1 MKEPD
6 STKFLARQYM
16 LSDSFE
22 LYYYE
27 EYPKCGVAPHS
38 HSFYEFYFFLEG
50 DMEMTIDSRNYKL
63 APGNIIIIP
72 PGALHFPSHISSSR
86 PYRRFVLWISK
97 NYYEKYLK
105 SSDAFEYLFQFARRL
120 KAPVQGINP
129 LLFNDLQNK
138 IFIIIRELHEN
149 RFGKETQLLV
159 QLQALLLNLSRFI
172 YESYHTS
179 NDSSASLRSRIC
191 TYIEAHIGE
200 PLSLTELASAFY
212 LSKFHIA
219 HIFKES
225 MGISIHQYIVKKRLE
240 ACKNALAT
248 DSSLENISARF
259 GFASYSSFFRYFKKE
274 YGISPK
280 EYRNL
285 LIKQF
290 KKN

>member
-6 STKFLARQYM
+6 STKFLYRQYM
-16 LSDSFE
+16 LSNSFE
-22 LYYYE
+22 LYYYD
-27 EYPKCGVAPHS
+27 EYPRRGVAPHS

-50 DMEMTIDSRNYKL
+50 EAEMTINGQSYGIS
-63 APGNIIIIP
+63 PGNIIIVP
-72 PGALHFPSHISSSR
+72 PKTIHFPSHISAKR
-86 PYRRFVLWISK
+86 PYRRFVLWINE

-105 SSDAFEYLFQFARRL
+105 STDAFEYLFQFARRL
-120 KAPVQGINP
+120 EAPVQGINP
-129 LLFNDLQNK
+129 LLFNNLQNK

-159 QLQALLLNLSRFI
+159 QLQSLLLNLSRFI
-172 YESYHTS
+172 YENYHIS
-179 NDSSASLRSRIC
+179 NGSTPSLRSRIC
-191 TYIEAHIGE
+191 TYIEAHIDE
-200 PLSLTELASAFY
+200 PLSLNELASAFY

-274 YGISPK
+274 YGVSPK
-280 EYRNL
+280 EYRNML
-285 LIKQF
+285 MKQL
-290 KKN
+290 KKS